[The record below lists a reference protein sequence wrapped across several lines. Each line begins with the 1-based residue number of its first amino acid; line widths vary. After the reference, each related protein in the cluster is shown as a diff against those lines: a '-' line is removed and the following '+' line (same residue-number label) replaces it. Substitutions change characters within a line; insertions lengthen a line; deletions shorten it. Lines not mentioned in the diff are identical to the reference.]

1 MDEMNQRKDEE
12 GGVNLGRHQAQCTI
26 CSSPYREQIEQEWT
40 SWHSP
45 QHFAEL
51 FDVSRDALYRH
62 AHALDLF
69 TKRRR
74 NITMA
79 LEKIIERVDR
89 IPMSGSQIVSAIQT
103 YVKLNSSGKGTEQA
117 QGTNPNELLERMSKM
132 EREAFVRDGLLPDW
146 FSSAKA
152 ATPSDSHEGEKESEA
167 VENKGLQ

>member
-1 MDEMNQRKDEE
+1 
-12 GGVNLGRHQAQCTI
+12 
-26 CSSPYREQIEQEWT
+26 
-40 SWHSP
+40 
-45 QHFAEL
+45 
-51 FDVSRDALYRH
+51 
-62 AHALDLF
+62 
-69 TKRRR
+69 
-74 NITMA
+74 
-79 LEKIIERVDR
+79 
-89 IPMSGSQIVSAIQT
+89 MSGSQIVSAIQT